1 MLCVLQ
7 GMKGKTC
14 PVPTMQTQVSEDK
27 QTETSKASIT
37 CTRSSRS
44 QGQADTSN
52 SHPEVTTQPKIS
64 AAPLESNYASTRP
77 KIMESNSTAETTFGQ
92 TDNQSVE
99 FRYGS
104 TETNPDL
111 PLSVSHGTMPP
122 SNSSA
127 VHINEERNTQRDRLV
142 SNNSQNE
149 QSANSFDMRPLQ
161 DPMFRTVNVG
171 NQSGRERYIRVANNS
186 GSLSGHYPMS
196 VQDNSD
202 LLSTATG
209 GPMEHDENLDGTG
222 VENQMSHLRLESGAA
237 AAVAGSN
244 FDETPRRD
252 ISEVMLSNEK
262 QTGSQNGR
270 KNSDSYNQ
278 QNQTQSSLVGAA
290 SLCPNNMIP
299 QLSAFNSGVS
309 HQNPESIGPA
319 SSELDFRIN
328 PVHSQRNSGT
338 VSTLVPVPVTELE
351 NEADQESLVL
361 PIDLPGEENNC

>member
-1 MLCVLQ
+1 MLCALQ

-37 CTRSSRS
+37 
-44 QGQADTSN
+44 
-52 SHPEVTTQPKIS
+52 PEVTTQPKIS

-77 KIMESNSTAETTFGQ
+77 KIMDSYSTAETAFGQ
-92 TDNQSVE
+92 SDNQSVE

-104 TETNPDL
+104 TETNSDL

-161 DPMFRTVNVG
+161 DPVIQTVNVG
-171 NQSGRERYIRVANNS
+171 NQSGRERYFRVANNS
-186 GSLSGHYPMS
+186 GSLSGHFPMS

-202 LLSTATG
+202 LISTATG
-209 GPMEHDENLDGTG
+209 GPMEHDENLDGTEG
-222 VENQMSHLRLESGAA
+222 VENQMSHLHLESGAA
-237 AAVAGSN
+237 TAVPGSN

-262 QTGSQNGR
+262 QTSSQNGR
-270 KNSDSYNQ
+270 KSSDSYNQ

-299 QLSAFNSGVS
+299 QLSAFNSGV
-309 HQNPESIGPA
+309 PESIGPA

>member
-27 QTETSKASIT
+27 QPETSKAST
-37 CTRSSRS
+37 SFTQSSRS
-44 QGQADTSN
+44 QWQADTSN
-52 SHPEVTTQPKIS
+52 SQPQPKIS
-64 AAPLESNYASTRP
+64 AAPLESNNASTHP
-77 KIMESNSTAETTFGQ
+77 KIMDSYSTAETAFGQ
-92 TDNQSVE
+92 SDNQSGE
-99 FRYGS
+99 CRYGS
-104 TETNPDL
+104 TETNSGI

-161 DPMFRTVNVG
+161 DPVFRTVNVG

-202 LLSTATG
+202 LISTATG
-209 GPMEHDENLDGTG
+209 GPMEHDENIDGTEG
-222 VENQMSHLRLESGAA
+222 VENQMSHLHLESGAA

-270 KNSDSYNQ
+270 KSSDSYNQ

-299 QLSAFNSGVS
+299 QLSAFNSGV
-309 HQNPESIGPA
+309 PESIGPA